1 MGSHRRKWGWWLVAA
16 IAVAV
21 AASLFLHRRAA
32 APQASAPAASSAG
45 SSGAG
50 SPGSGSP
57 GAVVRDTVYVEVGG
71 ESVPIVRERPVEAG
85 ESHRDAPAA
94 SGAPAASDAPD
105 ASDALGASDAPAAAA
120 ETVVAVPVEDLNGL
134 IRSKSGK
141 DVTISAQA
149 PDRITLTYAGK
160 VDIPVL
166 GEQGMNFSATF
177 RVVEVKGDRLVLQ
190 LDSGA
195 AMNAAADAVAPYVL
209 KRLPAGL
216 VESFS
221 GGRAVINLSAIP
233 SVKKQLQSLDIV
245 GFSIDSDEIR
255 LHTVEK

>member
-1 MGSHRRKWGWWLVAA
+1 MGSHRQKWGWWLVAA